1 MAKRAARATHKI
13 SPQFMARLSA
23 LATDE
28 RVQAIVMVQ
37 TAPTGPA
44 PRAAKRQSP
53 AARASAIQH
62 MQQQTGEAFTDI
74 DAILAAHGGERL
86 SPALNLLGTLSIRAT
101 RNAILALAELSAV
114 KAVIEDQALDSV
126 KS

>member
-23 LATDE
+23 LAADE

-53 AARASAIQH
+53 AARANAIQH
-62 MQQQTGEAFTDI
+62 MQQHGAETLIRI

-114 KAVIEDQALDSV
+114 KAVIEDQAIGSI